1 MRKNNVNYGLQAI
14 GAIGAMSLVGTIQVI
29 ALTIALVIFLLFVF
43 KMRAAIIIIALIGI
57 ILYFLYRY
65 AMDSPYRIDAQEAKH
80 LIKNNQVDLI
90 LDVRTDL
97 EVQTLGSYPG
107 SVHIQSA
114 DLEKEMPQRYPDKN
128 IRIIAY
134 CNSGQRARAATE
146 KLHQMGYNN
155 ARYIVTTYLSL
166 Y

>member
-1 MRKNNVNYGLQAI
+1 MAVA
-14 GAIGAMSLVGTIQVI
+14 VI
-29 ALTIALVIFLLFVF
+29 KAT
-43 KMRAAIIIIALIGI
+43 IIIVAVISIGFV
-57 ILYFLYRY
+57 LYYLYRY
-65 AMDSPYRIDAQEAKH
+65 AMDSPYRIDAQEAKRQ
-80 LIKNNQVDLI
+80 INNKQVDLI

-97 EVQTLGSYPG
+97 ELQTLGFYPG

-134 CNSGQRARAATE
+134 CNSGQRARAAAE
-146 KLHQMGYNN
+146 KLHKMGYN
-155 ARYIVTTYLSL
+155 AKYIASTYLSL